1 MNVWDRTIGN
11 TLPHSLSLFSKG
23 SLGVDRVKVTQ
34 SYHIAI
40 RRVPG
45 RVYVNLS
52 KQLVTFIPMLDT
64 AAVKNNAV
72 KNQFWS
78 GAYNAGSP

>member
-1 MNVWDRTIGN
+1 M
-11 TLPHSLSLFSKG
+11 
-23 SLGVDRVKVTQ
+23 TQ

-72 KNQFWS
+72 KNQF
-78 GAYNAGSP
+78 